1 MRKLRALQQ
10 LAPLAAALL
19 LLLRL
24 EVQRR
29 SAARPSLAE
38 PPTLAGRVRGRRRV
52 CIDQVTFPADVQ
64 AARDRAGVEAV
75 GDFERLQ
82 LPQKGE
88 GGRQGARDDVLFGV
102 DLLQL
107 CRQPYLWR
115 EGAREALAVLPLPIF
130 VVDLAAVRALFEV
143 DLLKLR
149 RHPDRGWDGA
159 REARLACGD
168 LLECAGEEEG
178 GGEGARD
185 VGLLYPEPSEPG
197 GRRGEGDR
205 QRARNGGP
213 LDVDHLEGRKEP
225 ELRRQRPPEAV
236 DASPL
241 DLGDLAFFARDK
253 LLLAARDRR
262 VDPRPP
268 ATHQHPRLSRRRRRS
283 ARRRQRGRRRLRWLR
298 RRRRRPRRRRRR
310 RGRRRRR

>member
-1 MRKLRALQQ
+1 MSRTCR
-10 LAPLAAALL
+10 
-19 LLLRL
+19 
-24 EVQRR
+24 
-29 SAARPSLAE
+29 
-38 PPTLAGRVRGRRRV
+38 GRVLHVSPRREPAAGRRR
-52 CIDQVTFPADVQ
+52 
-64 AARDRAGVEAV
+64 
-75 GDFERLQ
+75 
-82 LPQKGE
+82 
-88 GGRQGARDDVLFGV
+88 
-102 DLLQL
+102 
-107 CRQPYLWR
+107 R
-115 EGAREALAVLPLPIF
+115 EGARDPVLR
-130 VVDLAAVRALFEV
+130 DA
-143 DLLKLR
+143 KLR
-149 RHPDRGWDGA
+149 KARRRANLRRDGSGESLACLRVGAARARGAGPVGGVGGAARAELVLSQVEHRQPLCHPNRGWYGA
-159 REARLACGD
+159 RETG
-168 LLECAGEEEG
+168 LLGRELLKCAGEEEG